1 MADQLAAAEA
11 LFELKL
17 AQDQLRAD
25 MGAASKLITGEL
37 QKIEAQTKNTG
48 LAGLGK
54 QIEDFAK
61 ATQAAQAQIQAL
73 KFGAIADEV
82 NMLTSALKGADSGV
96 QVAEDLSRAE
106 QLLEERFAAVRAE
119 IQRQAESQRGLV
131 DEEVLLERT
140 TLQLEA
146 AQRQH
151 DTALATVR
159 GRAIQ
164 AAEGIAQ
171 LAQEEQASALAAQ
184 NAWEATARLAIEQDK
199 AEQASALAAQN
210 AWEATARLAIEQ
222 DKAEQAA
229 RALAAEEQRLADAQE
244 RNARIAKDAKEVWSG
259 AQIAF
264 GLVSKAVVAVAGAM
278 AAAEAAAVA
287 LTVRT
292 VEQGDELNRLSSQY
306 GVAVETLAG
315 MKQAFKDNNLEA
327 SDLNTA
333 LRQFSNVLGEAM
345 AGGDKAIATVSALG
359 IDISKLKDGTLST
372 EQAFRIAVDSLAG
385 MTEGY
390 GRASIAQD
398 AFGRAGSKIP
408 VIFKD
413 GAKSLDEAS
422 RAASEMGNSF
432 NVVEQQAVAKLDD
445 AMDELS
451 NRVSGLGASI
461 GKELMPVAADIVREA
476 NEWIKANRELLKQDV
491 RAFVEG
497 LRDGM
502 KSLLPIVK
510 SVTEALGFIGDVM
523 AGISGPAKQS
533 FAALVEEEKRLVAET
548 EDAAKVFRLFHP
560 LTKELGD
567 SADYAGQ
574 HYNALQA
581 QLGVVR
587 SKIAATLDPTKKAT
601 LSLADLQR
609 VTDDEARAALEA
621 AKAHGK
627 AAPVIAST
635 GDAAKK
641 AAKKLAE
648 EAKSLADSADKAT
661 EYAQS
666 QLELAAA
673 TGDMQRV
680 QDAYIVTMAAAR
692 EAYERS
698 ITAADAAAK
707 AGKSDAEVQ
716 NMRTEA
722 LRQYVT
728 TAQGAAGTLAKIG
741 AEQIKAAQDLSK
753 YTADLTIARDQD
765 ALSMASA
772 KDVGELYTKTLVD
785 IGERLKAEREE
796 IEAKRGVTIS
806 AAEADKLLMEA
817 EERAAQ
823 EISKAGAA
831 AAKAGAQLSKM
842 DQIIDD
848 LAGHLAEVSLD
859 LGLALLGGQLSWK
872 EAGKQLAA
880 DFAKEALDEL
890 KAVLLPSVKSLF
902 TSMLSSLI
910 PGASS
915 IGSGV
920 GQAAGSSILSGILG
934 PISKAGS
941 SIAGSLANAISP
953 GITSE
958 AAALG
963 MGGGEALV
971 TSMADSILSLL
982 PTSAAGAVGGALG
995 AAGVV
1000 AAAVAGVAG
1009 IGVAIAA
1016 AFGAFE
1022 GPTIVQQIA
1031 RSLSKMLR
1039 KSFEND
1045 QIRSAIDVGL
1055 QAVDLYLGAGLE
1067 KLMVQAP
1074 KKMGA
1079 QVAEAWKAL
1088 GSDSSYQFSDG
1099 FYQDM
1104 RERGAQLIHSSVDDV
1119 MHALYPAIAPAL
1131 YDSIEN
1137 ASIAAGTAIAAGLGL
1152 VGDKATK
1159 FAEEWAVAFVGM
1171 MQAAGKSA
1179 EEIEKALKRIDASL
1193 GTSAE
1198 LKRSFDALRDALI
1211 NAGVDMNAL
1220 FDNISAQIGKV
1231 NGKKVHIGDLDDVLA
1246 ATGNNAT
1253 VALGMIENGL
1263 DALRVPIEHFRD
1275 QLSDVVLAISGDA
1288 GTAIREASSDME
1300 SFGNVADGTAQ
1311 LLEQKVV
1318 TALGDVV
1325 ATAAKLDYSAES
1337 VQALG
1342 TAASLISPELLKS
1355 DAVVQALHDSFAQMA
1370 VGAHMSIRELVD
1382 SIDPPIPAAVR
1393 EAILSVDDLG
1403 RAIGALSG
1411 APLSSLKEV
1420 TDRMKQ
1426 FAGQMYREVK
1436 DADGKITKELTSFGE
1451 QLVKDA
1457 TSAIGGMWD
1466 TITADG
1472 VIDPSDVQAVFEQL
1486 AQIPEEVLGDPA
1498 VQSSIQS
1505 LLAMIGEQTGD
1516 AFVIGLSAL
1525 PEVTKEQLDE
1535 ALGIYDQWKKDV
1547 EDNPP
1552 EVAPEV
1558 KPPEN
1563 PDGSPSNPDSV
1574 GATGPDTSAATA
1586 APPPAPVPPETV
1598 KSWEAITE
1606 AAKAYAAA
1614 VVEGTTATTALS
1626 SEVVTRSAEM
1636 LAAIQPI
1643 YGTPDDETSLSA
1655 INDLLGRVLRQTLDD
1670 MTLAIAGATGDWAGS
1685 FDFARGAVEML
1696 NTAISELPTDKTI
1709 TFHVVTDGSIPASGT
1724 VCADV
1729 CTSHSGEL
1737 IPGAPGT
1744 EALRVL
1750 EAGELVLPAD
1760 LTSRLMH
1767 GATLS
1772 GADVARIQSSP
1783 MASYASSAGAS
1794 RAPQAASG
1802 ASVAAG
1808 WALVPIREE
1817 ALIDKALVR
1826 LERDMANG
1834 YGSMPGGRYQAHP
1847 VVHARARR
1855 G

>member
-1 MADQLAAAEA
+1 MAETLAAGEA
-11 LFELKL
+11 LI
-17 AQDQLRAD
+17 ALRATSEKLSAD
-25 MGAASKLITGEL
+25 MAAATKLITGEL

-171 LAQEEQASALAAQ
+171 LAQE
-184 NAWEATARLAIEQDK
+184 
-199 AEQASALAAQN
+199 EQASALAAQN

-635 GDAAKK
+635 GDAADK

-661 EYAQS
+661 QYAQS
-666 QLELAAA
+666 QLDLAAA

-692 EAYERS
+692 EAYEAS
-698 ITAADAAAK
+698 ITAAAAAAK

-722 LRQYVT
+722 LQQYV
-728 TAQGAAGTLAKIG
+728 GAAQAAAGPLAKIG
-741 AEQIKAAQDLSK
+741 ADQIKAAQDLSK

-785 IGERLKAEREE
+785 IGERLKAETDE
-796 IEAKRGVTIS
+796 IERKRAAGMA
-806 AAEADKLLMEA
+806 AAEADKLLAEA
-817 EERAAQ
+817 NERAAQ

-831 AAKAGAQLSKM
+831 AAKASEQLSEM
-842 DQIIDD
+842 DQVIDD
-848 LAGHLAEVSLD
+848 LAGHFAEASLD
-859 LGLALLGGQLSWK
+859 VGLALLGGSIGWK
-872 EAGKQLAA
+872 DAGKQLAA

-890 KAVLLPSVKSLF
+890 KAILLPGVKDFFKGL
-902 TSMLSSLI
+902 
-910 PGASS
+910 
-915 IGSGV
+915 IGSFGLGSVAQTAGQSLGAELASGIAGGV
-920 GQAAGSSILSGILG
+920 GGVVRDLSEFIT
-934 PISKAGS
+934 
-941 SIAGSLANAISP
+941 P
-953 GITSE
+953 GITSW
-958 AAALG
+958 
-963 MGGGEALV
+963 
-971 TSMADSILSLL
+971 
-982 PTSAAGAVGGALG
+982 AGATGASAGMTFLKAMG
-995 AAGVV
+995 TAFPNAVMVLPIAAT
-1000 AAAVAGVAG
+1000 AAG
-1009 IGVAIAA
+1009 IGTSLAQAFNSKTEIGKLQGAFDAYLYASIVGQPIALLDQITGGFVSKLLGSLFGFGPSMEQRIAA
-1016 AFGAFE
+1016 WFGKHIGASLKDEEVQRAVTAGAQAVGDMVGKSLIRAMTNIPVDAIHTGLHDQIGALFE
-1022 GPTIVQQIA
+1022 GESESI
-1031 RSLSKMLR
+1031 
-1039 KSFEND
+1039 
-1045 QIRSAIDVGL
+1045 
-1055 QAVDLYLGAGLE
+1055 LGEIQHL
-1067 KLMVQAP
+1067 
-1074 KKMGA
+1074 A
-1079 QVAEAWKAL
+1079 Q
-1088 GSDSSYQFSDG
+1088 
-1099 FYQDM
+1099 
-1104 RERGAQLIHSSVDDV
+1104 
-1119 MHALYPAIAPAL
+1119 
-1131 YDSIEN
+1131 
-1137 ASIAAGTAIAAGLGL
+1137 AAGTAVSKEMGYVGSQAIAFSQA
-1152 VGDKATK
+1152 
-1159 FAEEWAVAFVGM
+1159 WANAWLRAQVD
-1171 MQAAGKSA
+1171 AGKSSQQIIK
-1179 EEIEKALKRIDASL
+1179 ELKAMNASL
-1193 GTSAE
+1193 GTSGGIFAA
-1198 LKRSFDALRDALI
+1198 LDKLNAKIIALGKSDAVFA
-1211 NAGVDMNAL
+1211 
-1220 FDNISAQIGKV
+1220 S
-1231 NGKKVHIGDLDDVLA
+1231 LA
-1246 ATGNNAT
+1246 ATVKDWTGARK
-1253 VALGMIENGL
+1253 VEIASLSDAMAAFGGDAALTLAAIKKSFDETGIPVEQFTG
-1263 DALRVPIEHFRD
+1263 D
-1275 QLSDVVLAISGDA
+1275 LSDVVLAFSGDA
-1288 GTAIREASSDME
+1288 GTAIRDASADME
-1300 SFGNVADGTAQ
+1300 AFGNSADGTAD
-1311 LLEQKVV
+1311 LLAQKVV
-1318 TALGDVV
+1318 GALNDVMQTAEGLG
-1325 ATAAKLDYSAES
+1325 YSAES
-1337 VQALG
+1337 IQALG
-1342 TAASLISPELLKS
+1342 TAAGLISPELLKS
-1355 DAVVQALHDSFAQMA
+1355 DAVVQALHDSFAKMA

-1655 INDLLGRVLRQTLDD
+1655 INELIGPVLRATIDETTAGIL
-1670 MTLAIAGATGDWAGS
+1670 GATGTWHDS
-1685 FDFARGAVEML
+1685 FDYARGGVLML
-1696 NTAISELPTDKTI
+1696 KEAIDAIPSDKTI
-1709 TFHVVTDGSIPASGT
+1709 TFHLVTEGSVPTVGT
-1724 VCADV
+1724 ITTDV
-1729 CTSHSGEL
+1729 PTSHSGEL

-1760 LTSRLMH
+1760 LTSRLMS
-1767 GATLS
+1767 GATIS

-1802 ASVAAG
+1802 ASVATG